1 MIYTKYILFSLLLVC
16 PSVLSAQGI
25 TRRIHQID
33 EVTVWGKRPM
43 KEIGVQ
49 KTKFDS
55 LALKENIALSMADI
69 LTFNSSVFV
78 KSYGRATLSTVAF
91 RGTSPSHT
99 QVTWNGMRINNPML
113 GMTDFST
120 IPSYFIDQASLLHG
134 TSSVNETGGGL
145 GGLVKLGTT
154 PQVGEGFHAQYV
166 QGIGSFRT
174 FDEFARFTYGSDRW
188 QVSTRAVYSSS
199 PNDYKYTNHDKKIN
213 IYDEEKNIIGQYH
226 PKERNRSGSFKD
238 LHLLQEVYYNTLKGD
253 RFGLNAWYINSNREL
268 PMLTTDYGDETA
280 FENRQRE
287 QTFRGVL
294 SWDHIDQ
301 ASLLHGTSSV
311 NETGGGLG
319 GLVKLGTTPQVGEG
333 FHAQYVQ
340 GIGSFRTFD
349 EFARFTYGSDRWQVS
364 TRAVYSSSPNDYKYT
379 NHDKKINIYDEE
391 KNIIGQYHPKE
402 RNRSGSFKDLHLLQE
417 VYYNT
422 LKGDRFGLNA
432 WYINSNREL
441 PMLTTDYGDETAF
454 ENRQREQTFRGVLS
468 WDHIKE
474 KWKVGVKGGY
484 IHTWMAYDYRREV
497 APDNWA
503 SMTRSRS
510 KINTFYGQAEA
521 EYSPGR
527 KWFFTSNVSV
537 YQHLVRSEDKN
548 IILQDGNKAVVGYD
562 KGRVELSGSV
572 SAKWQPVEPLG
583 LSLVLREEMS
593 GDKWAPLIPAFFI
606 DGLISRKGNVMVK
619 ASVSRN
625 YRFPTLN
632 DLYFLPGGNP
642 DLKNEHG
649 FSYDAG
655 VSFDVGKKG
664 VYKLG
669 GSASWFDSYIDD
681 WIIWLPT
688 TKGFFSPRNV
698 KKVHAY
704 GVEVKANLAVQPAKD
719 WLIDLNGSYSWTP
732 SINEGEKMSPADQS
746 VGKQLPYV
754 PEHSASLTGRLS
766 WRTWAFLYKWA
777 YYSERFTMSSND
789 YTLTGHLP
797 RYFMSN
803 ISLEK
808 MLSFKPLDV
817 QLKLAVNNLFNE
829 DYLSVLSRP
838 MPGINFEFFIG
849 ITPKFGKSRK

>member
-1 MIYTKYILFSLLLVC
+1 MTIPTTGKGLMLERMTRIFTGKGCRVHAANAFLNHVHVLVEIPNSGDFSKIVNKVKGATGTVYQKT
-16 PSVLSAQGI
+16 PEYADFSGWAAGFDSFSVSFSDLHRL
-25 TRRIHQID
+25 RRHIEEQHTIHQEISFEEEYGQLLEENGFD
-33 EVTVWGKRPM
+33 PHQRPCRHPPRYIFPRIPTLKTESNDLYEIHTFLATARLSVRIVRAGNHTTHPPDRRGHGVGQRPM

-294 SWDHIDQ
+294 SWDHI
-301 ASLLHGTSSV
+301 
-311 NETGGGLG
+311 
-319 GLVKLGTTPQVGEG
+319 
-333 FHAQYVQ
+333 
-340 GIGSFRTFD
+340 
-349 EFARFTYGSDRWQVS
+349 
-364 TRAVYSSSPNDYKYT
+364 
-379 NHDKKINIYDEE
+379 
-391 KNIIGQYHPKE
+391 
-402 RNRSGSFKDLHLLQE
+402 
-417 VYYNT
+417 
-422 LKGDRFGLNA
+422 
-432 WYINSNREL
+432 
-441 PMLTTDYGDETAF
+441 
-454 ENRQREQTFRGVLS
+454 
-468 WDHIKE
+468 KE

-548 IILQDGNKAVVGYD
+548 IILQDGNKA
-562 KGRVELSGSV
+562 GR
-572 SAKWQPVEPLG
+572 
-583 LSLVLREEMS
+583 R
-593 GDKWAPLIPAFFI
+593 I
-606 DGLISRKGNVMVK
+606 
-619 ASVSRN
+619 
-625 YRFPTLN
+625 
-632 DLYFLPGGNP
+632 
-642 DLKNEHG
+642 
-649 FSYDAG
+649 
-655 VSFDVGKKG
+655 
-664 VYKLG
+664 
-669 GSASWFDSYIDD
+669 
-681 WIIWLPT
+681 
-688 TKGFFSPRNV
+688 
-698 KKVHAY
+698 
-704 GVEVKANLAVQPAKD
+704 
-719 WLIDLNGSYSWTP
+719 
-732 SINEGEKMSPADQS
+732 
-746 VGKQLPYV
+746 
-754 PEHSASLTGRLS
+754 
-766 WRTWAFLYKWA
+766 
-777 YYSERFTMSSND
+777 
-789 YTLTGHLP
+789 
-797 RYFMSN
+797 
-803 ISLEK
+803 
-808 MLSFKPLDV
+808 
-817 QLKLAVNNLFNE
+817 
-829 DYLSVLSRP
+829 
-838 MPGINFEFFIG
+838 
-849 ITPKFGKSRK
+849 